1 VAAGK
6 LARMMDDAYAQLQAG
21 RARVAESRFQSVVAE
36 FPEAADAYFQL
47 AILRYDDQDL
57 PGAVQYFQAY
67 LKLQPNVAEV
77 HFNVGTLLTAQKR
90 SREAIEAFQHA
101 LRLQPDLAEAHNNLG
116 ILYRDLGDMPQAEQH
131 FREAIEINPK
141 FVAAV
146 VNLGTTLTRRR
157 AGEETLEVCRKA
169 CELNPELPEAH
180 LALGL
185 ALEQDGRSEEAEHVL
200 AEAARLRP
208 DSVIWR
214 YHLAAA
220 RGLAPPAA
228 APEEYVASLFDA
240 YAPRFDEHLLG
251 RLQYQT
257 PERIVEVIRVCGD
270 RRSASA
276 LDLGCGTGLCGEV
289 IRSMVDRLEGVDLSA
304 GMIEQATQRGCYDE
318 LVVSGINDYL
328 EAKSGEYD
336 LIVSS
341 DVFIYIG
348 DLADTFARVTNALRP
363 SGLFVFSVEA
373 TAAETDSQTPDI
385 GYRLNSTRRYSHS
398 LSYLQRLASEHR
410 LTERHAAKEIM
421 RIQAGEDVFGWI
433 VALQKSE

>member
-6 LARMMDDAYAQLQAG
+6 LAKMMDDAHAQLQAG
-21 RARVAESRFQSVVAE
+21 RARVAESRFQSVIAE

-57 PGAVQYFQAY
+57 QGAVQYFQSY
-67 LKLQPNVAEV
+67 LKLEPNVAEV
-77 HFNVGTLLTAQKR
+77 HFNVGTLLTALKR
-90 SREAIEAFQHA
+90 SREAIVAFQHA

-116 ILYRDLGDMPQAEQH
+116 ILYRDLGELTQAEQH

-146 VNLGTTLTRRR
+146 VNLGTTLTRQR

-185 ALEQDGRSEEAEHVL
+185 ALEQEGRSEEAEHVL

-228 APEEYVASLFDA
+228 APEEYVANLFDA

-251 RLQYQT
+251 RLQYRT
-257 PERIVEVIRVCGD
+257 PERIASAIRDCVD

-289 IRSMVDRLEGVDLSA
+289 IRSMVDRLEGIDLSA
-304 GMIEQATQRGCYDE
+304 GMIEQASQRGCYDD
-318 LVVSGINDYL
+318 LVVSGISDFL
-328 EAKSGEYD
+328 EAKSDEYD

-348 DLADTFARVTNALRP
+348 DLTGTFARVAKALRP
-363 SGLFVFSVEA
+363 GGHFVFSVEA
-373 TAAETDSQTPDI
+373 ADEASDSLTPDI

-398 LSYLQRLASEHR
+398 LNYLQRLANEHR
-410 LTERHAAKEIM
+410 LIERHVVKEVL

>member
-1 VAAGK
+1 MAAGK
-6 LARMMDDAYAQLQAG
+6 LARMMDDAHAQLQAG
-21 RARVAESRFQSVVAE
+21 RTRVAESRFQSVVAE

-57 PGAVQYFQAY
+57 QGAVQYFQSY

-77 HFNVGTLLTAQKR
+77 HFNVGTLLTALKR

-116 ILYRDLGDMPQAEQH
+116 ILYRDLGEIAQAEQH

-157 AGEETLEVCRKA
+157 AGEETLEVCRRA
-169 CELNPELPEAH
+169 CELNPDLPEAH

-185 ALEQDGRSEEAEHVL
+185 ALELEGQSEEAERVL
-200 AEAARLRP
+200 MEAARLRP
-208 DSVIWR
+208 DSEIWR

-240 YAPRFDEHLLG
+240 YAPRFDEHLRG

-257 PERIVEVIRVCGD
+257 PERIASAIRDCVEHPPG
-270 RRSASA
+270 AA
-276 LDLGCGTGLCGEV
+276 LDLGCGTGLCGEA
-289 IRSMVDRLEGVDLSA
+289 IRSIVDRLEGIDLSA

-318 LVVSGINDYL
+318 LVVSGISDYL
-328 EAKSGEYD
+328 EGKSDEYD

-348 DLADTFARVTNALRP
+348 DLADTFARVAKALRP
-363 SGLFVFSVEA
+363 GGLFVFSVEA
-373 TAAETDSQTPDI
+373 TDAETDSLTPDI

-398 LSYLQRLASEHR
+398 LSYLQRLAIDHR
-410 LTERHAAKEIM
+410 LTERHAAKEVLRM
-421 RIQAGEDVFGWI
+421 QAGEDVFGW
-433 VALQKSE
+433 VVVLQKSA